1 MNNERE
7 IKLQSLLINALEGF
21 EASAARTKQSHDG
34 ILGPSDIGFCR
45 QKAVLVT
52 RQVPR
57 TDKVSHWAAAV
68 GTAIHS
74 YVEAAY
80 KHADPEWL
88 VGSIDKIRVSATL
101 PSGAVIS
108 GSPDVVVPAANA
120 VLDIKTVNGF
130 EWTKRNGPSKSHQ
143 YQRHLYAMG
152 LVDAGILD
160 GTKPVYVGNLYYDRS
175 GAEAEPL
182 VFLDMFNPD
191 LTSEIDAWVTD
202 VIYAVQNGQD
212 SARDVAAATCE
223 KICEFFTVCRGELE
237 VHDGQ
242 EIIEDGTLI
251 EAVQMYV
258 EGRDLENHGK
268 QMKKEAGLILSNING
283 ITPQHQ
289 VRWVSVN
296 PTMIEG
302 YERAGYARLDIRKRR
317 TS

>member
-1 MNNERE
+1 MSNERE
-7 IKLQSLLINALEGF
+7 TKLQTLLIDAIENF
-21 EASAARTKQSHDG
+21 EAASPRTKQSRDG

-45 QKAVLVT
+45 QKAALVT
-52 RQVPR
+52 RQVQP

-68 GTAIHS
+68 GTAVHS

-80 KHADPEWL
+80 KKADPTWL

-160 GTKPVYVGNLYYDRS
+160 GTKPLYVGNLYYDRS
-175 GAEAEPL
+175 GAQADPL
-182 VFLDMFNPD
+182 VFLELFNPD
-191 LTSEIDAWVTD
+191 LTDEINSWVTD
-202 VIYAVQNGQD
+202 VIYAVENGQD
-212 SARDVAAATCE
+212 SSRDVAAATCE
-223 KICEFFTVCRGELE
+223 KICEFFTVCRGALE

-242 EIIEDGTLI
+242 EVIEDGTLL

-258 EGRDLENHGK
+258 EGRDMENLGK
-268 QMKKEAGLILSNING
+268 QMKKEAGHLLSNTNG
-283 ITPQHQ
+283 VTPAHQ

-296 PTMIEG
+296 PTLIEG
-302 YERAGYARLDIRKRR
+302 FERAGYARLDVRKRR
-317 TS
+317 NS